1 MLKFGTAMLS
11 PDVVKVIDTISEKIE
26 TNNFESLTF
35 EDIKNACFMV
45 MGQMEHVKANTQ
57 FPTVDDS
64 KEKEL
69 IAYKRTV
76 MHLVEWQAR
85 FVEMKKSNVLGNY
98 IADLNFLREI
108 MHSIPDV
115 LGGVY
120 KVEMEK
126 INFYLSNILGNINK
140 LKNKLLE
147 ANCFDVALTAHTQC
161 AYEITF
167 LYSKLL
173 EIHYTAKMRYSVVIK
188 GYFEAIQETFD
199 FYLKEITYFRD
210 LEITNAKCLSY
221 CVMNYLPKNVRH

>member
-1 MLKFGTAMLS
+1 MLS
-11 PDVVKVIDTISEKIE
+11 PEVVKVIDAIGEKIE
-26 TNNFESLTF
+26 TNKFESLTF

-45 MGQMEHVKANTQ
+45 IGRIEHLKVSKKL
-57 FPTVDDS
+57 PTLDNS

-76 MHLVEWQAR
+76 MHLIEWQAR
-85 FVEMKKSNVLGNY
+85 FIEMKKTNVLGNY
-98 IADLNFLREI
+98 IADLNFLRE
-108 MHSIPDV
+108 MLHSVPDV

-120 KVEMEK
+120 KAEMEK
-126 INFYLSNILGNINK
+126 INFYLSNMIGNINK

-173 EIHYTAKMRYSVVIK
+173 ELHYTAKMRYSVVIK

-199 FYLKEITYFRD
+199 FYLAEITYFRD
-210 LEITNAKCLSY
+210 LEIINAKCLSY